1 MLPVKAMINLTVL
14 QIFLIESRSVLS
26 PSQRVTR
33 SKKVKVSV
41 KNQKVF
47 GFCWNYL
54 KSDWLTSLG
63 GFEWLYFFWFCLTLS
78 VPEKFKNWIFEMPII
93 SPTLNINNLWTT
105 SKMSTNLNTIR
116 KLIKCSLKTFSQR
129 QRLLLPFS
137 RYCCLKVERYYRP
150 SRGVQGAKGSTQ
162 ES

>member
-1 MLPVKAMINLTVL
+1 MLPVKAVINLTVL
-14 QIFLIESRSVLS
+14 QIFLIESSSVLS

-137 RYCCLKVERYYRP
+137 RYCCL
-150 SRGVQGAKGSTQ
+150 
-162 ES
+162 

>member
-14 QIFLIESRSVLS
+14 QIFLIESSSVLS

-137 RYCCLKVERYYRP
+137 RYCCL
-150 SRGVQGAKGSTQ
+150 
-162 ES
+162 